1 MTSTRTVEHVLVWP
15 RMSGNENG
23 PWPIMTHN
31 LPPGLHV
38 HIAPLEGVS
47 FTYFLILSPSITQ
60 IQVSGQ
66 QFQERPDCPL
76 PPQLPPPAP
85 PKHTDTLLNCMGKSF
100 QWVHSKSCPG
110 QMAPN
115 NPSWVL
121 LMMKNWAL
129 LLLTFVLKLNP
140 ATLRRK
146 SISSCS
152 LSYRQSEDIRPSYD
166 FKWTIH
172 SFLTHSWPQNSL
184 SASNNPRT
192 TWRSQF
198 D

>member
-1 MTSTRTVEHVLVWP
+1 MTSTRTVVHVLVWP

-85 PKHTDTLLNCMGKSF
+85 PKHTDTLQNCMGKILPVGPQQELPRPDGPQQPQLGSLDDEDLCPSPPHLRFKAQPSYPEKEIHQFLQSF
-100 QWVHSKSCPG
+100 
-110 QMAPN
+110 
-115 NPSWVL
+115 L
-121 LMMKNWAL
+121 
-129 LLLTFVLKLNP
+129 
-140 ATLRRK
+140 
-146 SISSCS
+146 
-152 LSYRQSEDIRPSYD
+152 QSEDTRPSYD
-166 FKWTIH
+166 LKWTIR